1 MILNDVDLTYY
12 DSPLGSQPKWRKMP
26 HGTRDNRTCSVH
38 ELYSVA
44 RLRRVHSVISW
55 RSSSSW
61 LLLSRS
67 VLHGALATDLSQ
79 KFPRRRNVP
88 VNRRAKA
95 IPYGV
100 PEKSVS
106 EFVGGCQSR
115 THRARLQR
123 LCSLTGQPS
132 AKISYRRV
140 SVRETGLDRLRS
152 RQCDSWPLREF
163 VCLGKIQL
171 PQGTG
176 KAARTAAPRLNS
188 QSYVN
193 FSRLQCDHFRS
204 SADQIRNVLRDGART
219 CRLSKS
225 SLLHKLF
232 SVFRNASQIHSW
244 FQSPCSAAGRQ
255 GNGVEKRPDD
265 PAGWSTVF
273 AVVPR
278 PTCAVSH
285 ITTTIPVG
293 CSCFWRINSRCS
305 YWRLLVSIDSSDK
318 LVGSSNG
325 SSNIC
330 VPKVF
335 CGVSGNAVKIQASI
349 AIDVCVLVAIRR
361 EGIW

>member
-1 MILNDVDLTYY
+1 MILNDVDLTYF

-38 ELYSVA
+38 DLYSIG

-79 KFPRRRNVP
+79 KFLRRRNVP
-88 VNRRAKA
+88 VDRRAKA
-95 IPYGV
+95 VPYGL
-100 PEKSVS
+100 PEKSSS

-115 THRARLQR
+115 AHRARPQR

-132 AKISYRRV
+132 TKISYRLA

-152 RQCDSWPLREF
+152 RQCDSWPLRKF
-163 VCLGKIQL
+163 ICLGKIQL

-176 KAARTAAPRLNS
+176 KAPRTAAPWLNS
-188 QSYVN
+188 QSCVD

-204 SADQIRNVLRDGART
+204 STDQIRNVLRDGART
-219 CRLSKS
+219 NRFSKS
-225 SLLHKLF
+225 SLLYKLF
-232 SVFRNASQIHSW
+232 SVFRNTSQIHSS
-244 FQSPCSAAGRQ
+244 FQSPCSAAGCQ

-265 PAGWSTVF
+265 PTGWSTVF

-278 PTCAVSH
+278 PLVPH
-285 ITTTIPVG
+285 
-293 CSCFWRINSRCS
+293 RILRRRYHSVVR
-305 YWRLLVSIDSSDK
+305 
-318 LVGSSNG
+318 
-325 SSNIC
+325 
-330 VPKVF
+330 
-335 CGVSGNAVKIQASI
+335 VSG
-349 AIDVCVLVAIRR
+349 
-361 EGIW
+361 E